1 MSEKFHEEIQK
12 LKLLTEEMGH
22 YSIHMFSDSLK
33 ALKNLD
39 EELARDVFLR
49 RGKLSE
55 YNRKIDEEVIRLLS
69 LYQPVANDL
78 RTIACINQLN
88 TSFYRVGRNA
98 KEISNFIE
106 FMPQLSHLGIM
117 NTICHMAECV
127 TSMLCDSLSSFENND
142 AEILK
147 TFNER
152 EQDIDNLQKTVF
164 RESITYMMEDNRT
177 ISTCIEYVMVS
188 RYLERMGDHACLM
201 GEKIYF
207 MIKGR
212 IIDIN

>member
-1 MSEKFHEEIQK
+1 MSEKFHEEIKK
-12 LKLLTEEMGH
+12 LKNLTAEMGH
-22 YSIHMFSDSLK
+22 FSIHMFSDSLK

-39 EELARDVFLR
+39 EELARDVYSR
-49 RGKLSE
+49 KEKLSE
-55 YNRKIDEEVIRLLS
+55 YNKKIDDEVIRLLS
-69 LYQPVANDL
+69 LYQPVADDL

-98 KEISNFIE
+98 KEASNFIE
-106 FMPQLSHLGIM
+106 LMPQLSHLGIM

-127 TSMLCDSLSSFENND
+127 VSMLSDSLSAFERNN
-142 AEILK
+142 AEILN
-147 TFNER
+147 TFAER
-152 EQDIDNLQKTVF
+152 EEDIDNLQKTVF

-207 MIKGR
+207 MIKGKTV
-212 IIDIN
+212 DIN

>member
-1 MSEKFHEEIQK
+1 MSDRFHKEINE
-12 LKLLTEEMGH
+12 LKKMTAEMGH
-22 YSIHMFSDSLK
+22 FSIHMFSDSLK

-39 EELARDVFLR
+39 EELAKDVYSR
-49 RGKLSE
+49 KVKLSE
-55 YNRKIDEEVIRLLS
+55 FNKKIEEESIRLLS

-78 RTIACINQLN
+78 RTITCINQMN

-106 FMPQLSHLGIM
+106 LMPRMIHLGIM
-117 NTICHMAECV
+117 NSICHMAECV
-127 TSMLCDSLSSFENND
+127 VSMLSDSLSAFEENNVEFLQSF
-142 AEILK
+142 AK
-147 TFNER
+147 R
-152 EQDIDNLQKTVF
+152 EEDVDNLQKTVF
-164 RESITYMMEDNRT
+164 RESITYMMEDNKT

-207 MIKGR
+207 MIEGK